1 MILSRTIGTNSFFHT
16 ILIGQ
21 LFDGTIDFG
30 QSFGILTTGL
40 YVPLGAVL
48 PYIFAFYLVLSFLED
63 SGYLP
68 RLAVLL
74 DKTMHII
81 GLHGM
86 AIVPMFLSCGCNV
99 PGILATRVLETRRE
113 RFIAA
118 TLMSISIP
126 CMAQTAMIFGL
137 LGKYGARGL
146 LPVFMTL
153 ITVWL
158 IAGNLMRW
166 LVKGES
172 PEIFT
177 EIPQYRIPHTK
188 TLMKKV
194 WMRVHWFLHEAL
206 PFVLIGVLV
215 VNLLYTFGVIRFL
228 GTLTGPIIHRLL
240 GLPLD
245 AVGILLVGFLRKD
258 LAVGMLA
265 PLGLSMKQLIIAS
278 VVLTMYFPC
287 VATFVVLLKELG
299 VLQML
304 KAAVIMVL
312 SAFMVGTILNLIL

>member
-1 MILSRTIGTNSFFHT
+1 
-16 ILIGQ
+16 
-21 LFDGTIDFG
+21 
-30 QSFGILTTGL
+30 
-40 YVPLGAVL
+40 
-48 PYIFAFYLVLSFLED
+48 
-63 SGYLP
+63 
-68 RLAVLL
+68 
-74 DKTMHII
+74 
-81 GLHGM
+81 M

-99 PGILATRVLETRRE
+99 PGVLATRVLETKRE

-146 LPVFMTL
+146 LPVFITL
-153 ITVWL
+153 FIVWL
-158 IAGNLMRW
+158 IGGNLMRW

-177 EIPQYRIPHTK
+177 EIPQYRIPHMK
-188 TLMKKV
+188 TLMHKV

-206 PFVLIGVLV
+206 PFVLVGVLI

-228 GTLTGPIIHRLL
+228 GALTAPLLHKLL

-245 AVGILLVGFLRKD
+245 AIGILLIGFLRKD

-265 PLGLSMKQLIIAS
+265 PLGLTMKQLIIAS

-299 VLQML
+299 IVQML
-304 KAAVIMVL
+304 KAALIMIL
-312 SAFMVGTILNLIL
+312 SAFFVGTILNLIL